1 MKECQERQRKKMD
14 NGSYKTVPK
23 QKRGQMRVDAILNA
37 ASEVFAEMRYENAT
51 IAEIASRAD
60 TSVGS
65 IYQFF
70 VNKEAILKALVE
82 RYVGRASV
90 VFEGMAVEQ
99 FPDMTLAQMI
109 QNILVPLKEF
119 IRDNRDFQV
128 IFSNAAGSAYV
139 EATIRS
145 MDEAFLSRT
154 DAAFA
159 IGYPDVSPHD
169 RRKYSLVC
177 MMIMKSL
184 LMLAHHS
191 SELTLDEVFEEL
203 DAVYLRYLTPVMRRD

>member
-1 MKECQERQRKKMD
+1 MEHDSLRAK
-14 NGSYKTVPK
+14 PK

-51 IAEIASRAD
+51 IIQIAARAD

-65 IYQFF
+65 LYQFF
-70 VNKEAILKALVE
+70 SNKESILKALVE
-82 RYVGRASV
+82 RYVERAST
-90 VFEGMAVEQ
+90 VFAGMEVES
-99 FPDMTLAQMI
+99 FPNMTLEQSI
-109 QNILVPLKEF
+109 QSIIAPLKEF

-128 IFSNAAGSAYV
+128 IFSNAAGSAFV
-139 EATIRS
+139 AETIRA
-145 MDEAFLSRT
+145 MDNAFLART
-154 DAAFA
+154 DKALGAA
-159 IGYPDVSPHD
+159 YPNITPHE

-203 DAVYLRYLTPVMRRD
+203 EAVYVRYLTPVMNNAANAQGELRT

>member
-1 MKECQERQRKKMD
+1 MQSESLRAK
-14 NGSYKTVPK
+14 PK

-51 IAEIASRAD
+51 ILEIAARAN

-65 IYQFF
+65 LYQFF
-70 VNKEAILKALVE
+70 ANKEDILKALVE
-82 RYVGRASV
+82 RYVESATE
-90 VFEGMAVEQ
+90 VFSGMPVEA
-99 FPDMTLAQMI
+99 FPEMSLEQTI
-109 QNILVPLKEF
+109 TSILLPLKEF

-139 EATIRS
+139 AETIRA
-145 MDEAFLSRT
+145 MDEGFLART
-154 DAAFA
+154 DTALA
-159 IGYPDVSPHD
+159 IGYPDLSPKD
-169 RRKYSLVC
+169 RRKYCLVC
-177 MMIMKSL
+177 MMIMKAL

-203 DAVYLRYLTPVMRRD
+203 EAVYLRYLAPIRQEHSPESL

>member
-1 MKECQERQRKKMD
+1 MESLRAK
-14 NGSYKTVPK
+14 PK

-37 ASEVFAEMRYENAT
+37 ASEVFAEQRYENAT
-51 IAEIASRAD
+51 IAAIASRAD

-70 VNKEAILKALVE
+70 TNKEAILKALVE
-82 RYVGRASV
+82 RYVERASV
-90 VFEGMAVEQ
+90 VFGGMPIEA
-99 FPDMTLAQMI
+99 FPDMPLEQMVAS
-109 QNILVPLKEF
+109 ILTPLKEF

-139 EATIRS
+139 EETIHA
-145 MDEAFLSRT
+145 MDEAVLARS

-159 IGYPDVSPHD
+159 TAYPNVSAKE
-169 RRKYSLVC
+169 RRKYNLVC

-203 DAVYLRYLTPVMRRD
+203 EAVYLRYLSPIFEAAARENAKPD

>member
-1 MKECQERQRKKMD
+1 MESLRSK
-14 NGSYKTVPK
+14 PK

-70 VNKEAILKALVE
+70 TNKEAILKALVE
-82 RYVGRASV
+82 RYVERASV
-90 VFEGMAVEQ
+90 VFGGMPIEA
-99 FPDMTLAQMI
+99 FPGMPLEEMVRS
-109 QNILVPLKEF
+109 ILVPLKDF

-139 EATIRS
+139 EETIRS
-145 MDEAFLSRT
+145 MDEAVLARSE
-154 DAAFA
+154 AAFA
-159 IGYPDVSPHD
+159 AAYPNVGARERH
-169 RRKYSLVC
+169 KYNLVC
-177 MMIMKSL
+177 MMIMKAL

-203 DAVYLRYLTPVMRRD
+203 EAVYLRYLTPIFAEAGERHDAG